1 MKTLVFASALAVA
14 ATSVS
19 AVDLGNGLSMG
30 AEIDTN
36 YVTGVD
42 TWSLDATPYA
52 AITQYGITLK
62 AETTVDMLKI
72 NEDDVFKGVDL
83 SAEYTWNNFTTYTK
97 VSSDADFE
105 FGNIIVGA
113 KIKF

>member
-1 MKTLVFASALAVA
+1 MKTVIFSVALATV

-19 AVDLGNGLSMG
+19 AIDLGNGLSMG
-30 AEIDTN
+30 AEVDTS

-42 TWSLDATPYA
+42 TWALEATPYV
-52 AITQYGITLK
+52 AISQYGITLK
-62 AETTVDMLKI
+62 AETTVDVLKI

-83 SAEYTWNNFTTYTK
+83 SAEYAWNGFTTYTE
-97 VSSDADFE
+97 VSSDKDFE
-105 FGNIIVGA
+105 FGDITIGA

>member
-1 MKTLVFASALAVA
+1 MKTVIFSVALATV

-19 AVDLGNGLSMG
+19 AIDLGNGLSIG
-30 AEIDTN
+30 AEVDTS

-42 TWSLDATPYA
+42 TWAMEATPYA
-52 AITQYGITLK
+52 AFNLYGTTLK
-62 AETTVDMLKI
+62 AETTVDVLKI

-83 SAEYTWNNFTTYTK
+83 SAEYAWNGFTTYTK
-97 VSSDADFE
+97 VSSDKDFE
-105 FGNIIVGA
+105 FGDITIGA

>member
-1 MKTLVFASALAVA
+1 MKHLIIASALVVA

-52 AITQYGITLK
+52 AITQYGLTLK
-62 AETTVDMLKI
+62 AETTVDVLNI
-72 NEDDVFKGVDL
+72 NEGDVFEGVDL
-83 SAEYTWNNFTTYTK
+83 SAEYAWNGITTYTE
-97 VSSDADFE
+97 VSSDKDFE
-105 FGNIIVGA
+105 FGDITIGA

>member
-1 MKTLVFASALAVA
+1 MKTVICSVALVTV

-19 AVDLGNGLSMG
+19 AIELGNGLSIG
-30 AEIDTN
+30 AEVDTS

-42 TWSLDATPYA
+42 TWTMEATPYA
-52 AITQYGITLK
+52 AFNLYGTTLK
-62 AETTVDMLKI
+62 AETTVDVLKI

-83 SAEYTWNNFTTYTK
+83 SAEYAWNGFTTYTK
-97 VSSDADFE
+97 VSSDKDFE
-105 FGNIIVGA
+105 FGDITIGA

>member
-1 MKTLVFASALAVA
+1 MKTVILASALAVA

-19 AVDLGNGLSMG
+19 AIDLGNGLSMG
-30 AEIDTN
+30 AEVDTS

-42 TWSLDATPYA
+42 TWALEATPYA
-52 AITQYGITLK
+52 AISQYGITLK
-62 AETTVDMLKI
+62 AETTIDVLKI

-83 SAEYTWNNFTTYTK
+83 SAEYAWNGFTTYTE
-97 VSSDADFE
+97 VSSDKDFE
-105 FGNIIVGA
+105 FGDITIGA